1 MKNKIGSVDENT
13 EALHYKVFTVKRQ
26 GVNRDPNMPVV
37 PDNLK
42 WVVNTA
48 TLIYG
53 KKDAVLIDNF
63 LTNEQSKFLVESIV
77 ATGKDLRYIY
87 ITHGHGDHF
96 FGLQML
102 LDRFPKAK
110 AISTRDI
117 VNDMAEMITPEML
130 ENYWNK
136 LFPGQIPDRPTFPQA
151 MEGNTFKLEGYTIQV
166 IETGF
171 TDTHNSTSIY
181 VPSIGLLV
189 AGDVVYNDIHPFL
202 AETTKQTRQEWI
214 AALDKLESLHPK
226 AAVAGHKNPD
236 NSDSPDNIAATKRY
250 LQDFEQLNNE
260 SSSAQ
265 ELFNKMFALY
275 PERANPGSLW
285 GAATS
290 AKQQD
295 LN

>member
-1 MKNKIGSVDENT
+1 MKKTTGTNNET
-13 EALHYKVFTVKRQ
+13 LQYKVSTVKRQ

-37 PDNLK
+37 PDDLK

-53 KKDAVLIDNF
+53 KTDAVLVDTF
-63 LTNEQSKFLVESIV
+63 LTVDQSKLLVEWV
-77 ATGKDLRYIY
+77 AATGKDLKYVY

-102 LDRFPKAK
+102 LDRFPNAK
-110 AISTRDI
+110 AISTKAV
-117 VNDMAEMITPEML
+117 VNDTAEMLTPEMMD
-130 ENYWNK
+130 NYWNK
-136 LFPGQIPDRPTFPQA
+136 LFPGQIPNKIARPQA
-151 MEGNTFKLEGYTIQV
+151 MEGNFFELEGHKIQV

-189 AGDVVYNDIHPFL
+189 AGDVVYNGIHPFL

-214 AALDKLESLHPK
+214 ASLEKLESLHPK

-236 NSDSPDNIAATKRY
+236 NDDSGDNIAATKKY
-250 LQDFEQLNNE
+250 LEDFERLNNE
-260 SSSAQ
+260 TSSAN
-265 ELFNKMFALY
+265 ELFTKMFALY
-275 PERANPGSLW
+275 SERANPGSLW
-285 GAATS
+285 GAATK
-290 AKQQD
+290 AKQ
-295 LN
+295 